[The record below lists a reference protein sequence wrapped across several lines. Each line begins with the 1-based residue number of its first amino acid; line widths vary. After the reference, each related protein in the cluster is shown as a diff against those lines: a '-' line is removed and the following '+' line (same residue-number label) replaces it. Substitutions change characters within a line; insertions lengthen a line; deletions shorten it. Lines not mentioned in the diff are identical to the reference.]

1 MTFIFIKIMSEIV
14 PKEEKI
20 KDDSKWSGGLIAGC
34 IILFIF
40 IPLIVVLVSYV
51 ILSVV
56 LYEKR
61 QKRKKEIEEAKNYLF
76 TELK

>member
-1 MTFIFIKIMSEIV
+1 MSEIV

-20 KDDSKWSGGLIAGC
+20 NDETKWSGGLIAGF

-40 IPLIVVLVSYV
+40 IPLIVCLVSYV
-51 ILSVV
+51 ILSIV

>member
-1 MTFIFIKIMSEIV
+1 MSEIV
-14 PKEEKI
+14 PKEEKINSNI
-20 KDDSKWSGGLIAGC
+20 KDDSKWSGGLIAGF
-34 IILFIF
+34 IILFII
-40 IPLIVVLVSYV
+40 IPLIVILVSYV

>member
-1 MTFIFIKIMSEIV
+1 MSEIV

-20 KDDSKWSGGLIAGC
+20 NSKVKDDSKWSGGLITGFV
-34 IILFIF
+34 ILFIF
-40 IPLIVVLVSYV
+40 IPLIVLLVSYV

>member
-1 MTFIFIKIMSEIV
+1 MSEIV
-14 PKEEKI
+14 PKDENVRSET
-20 KDDSKWSGGLIAGC
+20 KWSGGLIAGF

-40 IPLIVVLVSYV
+40 IPFIVSLVSYIV
-51 ILSVV
+51 LSVV
-56 LYEKR
+56 LHEKR

>member
-1 MTFIFIKIMSEIV
+1 MSEIV
-14 PKEEKI
+14 SKEEKI
-20 KDDSKWSGGLIAGC
+20 KDDSKWSGGLIAGF
-34 IILFIF
+34 IILVIF
-40 IPLIVVLVSYV
+40 IPLIVVLVSYI